1 MKRLTDSFAFCSCS
15 KPLRAGLWF
24 VQHSLALL
32 RTLRYSLY
40 LSDDLLL
47 WRETGWPHINANKNA
62 SCNGDHSIFPLFFFF
77 SPQIQELLGATR
89 WQNSLLTVYFSYV
102 NRTSVN
108 MQALQSESIT
118 NSASTTRECCG
129 QFRISLNRER
139 VKGLIVKVLV
149 TAATFWRCT
158 SGHSYIPKFKVAL
171 DPCLSGNKFIS

>member
-62 SCNGDHSIFPLFFFF
+62 SCNGDHSIFPLFFFSLHRF
-77 SPQIQELLGATR
+77 KNFLELRDDRTACLQYTLVMLIEL
-89 WQNSLLTVYFSYV
+89 QLTCRHSKV
-102 NRTSVN
+102 R
-108 MQALQSESIT
+108 ALQTVPAPQES
-118 NSASTTRECCG
+118 AAD
-129 QFRISLNRER
+129 SL
-139 VKGLIVKVLV
+139 G
-149 TAATFWRCT
+149 F
-158 SGHSYIPKFKVAL
+158 H
-171 DPCLSGNKFIS
+171 